1 MRCVV
6 TAMISQFGGWTV
18 SRSREWSLLWR
29 VGSVLGLT
37 DARGRKG
44 GRKGFCEPSVSAYST
59 RVNAGIA
66 QLVEQLICNQQVVG
80 SNPTAGSPPKNSR
93 LLCDSQ
99 ISQRVIDRPCTGSR
113 WLREDANSVPLQII
127 PCSALQELRA
137 A

>member
-1 MRCVV
+1 M
-6 TAMISQFGGWTV
+6 
-18 SRSREWSLLWR
+18 RSRCTGRSEM
-29 VGSVLGLT
+29 
-37 DARGRKG
+37 GRKG
-44 GRKGFCEPSVSAYST
+44 GQNGLSCAIFSAYST

-113 WLREDANSVPLQII
+113 WLREDANSVPPTDYSLK
-127 PCSALQELRA
+127 RA
-137 A
+137 ARASRCLSNSCGTTPPKESKNFSCAAISFCHSS